1 MSRVMLR
8 DAAGALVLFSAL
20 ILPLGP
26 LSGQTFDLDALDSE
40 SNGGSGGGGL
50 SALLDDMDGQ
60 PEWKPFQLTLVWGS
74 VGSQIFEW
82 DDMHS
87 LARNWHET
95 MLPNT
100 SSGELEFRLNQMN
113 NNNMFYLN
121 NEENYAGRHRGIRL
135 TWQSEEIVPIGL
147 FAGVHMMPIQWQGS
161 GTSAEGET
169 VAMNSTLAQFQPL
182 VDEFLYLRQIYNYY
196 IPEEMSLAAG
206 LRMPHVELGV
216 SKNLGDWVQI
226 GVSALLAPGAEN
238 AIVNWHEDIVAGL
251 DEPQFALN
259 PGAGI
264 DVPMSF
270 SGFASVRYS
279 SVSLGVNIF
288 MQPAPETPAEGQP
301 LNPIQYGTVVLGYA
315 F

>member
-1 MSRVMLR
+1 MSRVMSR
-8 DAAGALVLFSAL
+8 AAAAASMLLAAL

-26 LSGQTFDLDALDSE
+26 LSGQTFDLDALDSG
-40 SNGGSGGGGL
+40 SNGDSSGGGL
-50 SALLDDMDGQ
+50 SALLDDMNG
-60 PEWKPFQLTLVWGS
+60 PTEWKPFQLSLVLGS
-74 VGSQIFEW
+74 AGMQIFEW
-82 DDMHS
+82 DEMHS

-121 NEENYAGRHRGIRL
+121 NEENYAGRHRGLRL
-135 TWQSEEIVPIGL
+135 TWQAEEIAPIGL

-196 IPEEMSLAAG
+196 IPEEMSLSAV
-206 LRMPHVELGV
+206 LRVPHVELGL

-251 DEPQFALN
+251 EEPQFALN

-270 SGFASVRYS
+270 SGFASVRYGA
-279 SVSLGVNIF
+279 VSLGLNAF
-288 MQPAPETPAEGQP
+288 LQPAPETPAKGQP
-301 LNPIQYGTVVLGYA
+301 LNAIQYSTFTLGYG